1 MLISICFNFLTR
13 FYRCSNLD
21 DLHTALSR
29 AVSEFQSSFGVLLYL
44 YSIVLTKVSMFLLNV
59 GLCHLGI
66 CRRSAWFM
74 IVIHISFSEIMAPFW
89 VKGLWKSDVHEA
101 SFHFLC
107 VVVWFINWHPFS
119 LCVLVIDYS
128 DISLLHWGFNS

>member
-89 VKGLWKSDVHEA
+89 VKGLNVWCSWGLI
-101 SFHFLC
+101 SFFLC
-107 VVVWFINWHPFS
+107 CCLIYKLTPIFTLCISYWLFRYFS
-119 LCVLVIDYS
+119 FALRI
-128 DISLLHWGFNS
+128 